1 MKRLSLILFVLLA
14 QLAFS
19 QKYPI
24 HYKIVY
30 NLENNHDVSQR
41 TYYVTIHQAKLK
53 KDKTNELEMHI
64 VGLEDYDPHGKTF
77 RYSSFKLNEAN
88 EYLRSSTNFF
98 NLLSH
103 YFPLQFSIAEECI
116 IRRICTQYPAVNP
129 GAKEANISAI
139 PAYMHPKTA

>member
-1 MKRLSLILFVLLA
+1 M
-14 QLAFS
+14 
-19 QKYPI
+19 
-24 HYKIVY
+24 
-30 NLENNHDVSQR
+30 ENNHDVSQR

-103 YFPLQFSIAEECI
+103 YFPLQFSIAEEGI
-116 IRRICTQYPAVNP
+116 LIDSAGFFEKLLDKSEEFAFQEQMTRDTKFLFLNDYKNLLNDIYFVVNQYLR
-129 GAKEANISAI
+129 GKL
-139 PAYMHPKTA
+139 